1 MDLRDLIALA
11 RPYRGQLA
19 LLAALSILG
28 AVVMLAIPALGASLL
43 GGMFGASS
51 PATGPVLALL
61 VAAVVLTAIVN
72 ALNALWS
79 GRVSARIL
87 ADQRTRIYRHV
98 QSLPVGWHE
107 NHRQGDTLALMT
119 WEVASLANFLTS
131 TLASIPARLVTAA
144 GAVAVMFAIDPLL
157 ASLVPVAV
165 PLFYLALKVIGRRL
179 RGLALRIRAAEAEV
193 LAVAEENLEMLP
205 AIKSFARE
213 ERESARYGEAVARS
227 MDLAL
232 RENRIKAMLGPT
244 IELIAAIAAIVLL
257 MVAGRSMAG
266 GAMSPTELFGFLF
279 YAALLTRPV
288 SALSNIYGEV
298 QTARGTLARL
308 NEVMNQAPEAGYAE
322 AGAMVRASGAI
333 SLRGVTFAYPGRD
346 VVLDGV
352 DLDIPAG
359 QIVAL
364 VGENGAGKTTLVNL
378 LLRFHDPSAGEVR
391 LDGRDIRG
399 IQLQDLRR
407 QFGLVPQR
415 PLLFNGTIR
424 ANILFGR
431 EGANDA
437 DIEKAAALAQAHGFI
452 TGLPLGYHTEIGDHG
467 VRLSGGQRQRI
478 ALARALLADPPV
490 LVFDEATSMFDLDGE
505 SAFIASCEQALKGR
519 TVILITHR
527 PASLALAERLIRIEH
542 GKVSEEDRTD

>member
-19 LLAALSILG
+19 LLAALWIVG
-28 AVVMLAIPALGASLL
+28 AAVMLAIPALGARLL
-43 GGMFGASS
+43 GGMFDAASRS
-51 PATGPVLALL
+51 TGLVAALL
-61 VAAVVLTAIVN
+61 VAAVVLTALVN
-72 ALNALWS
+72 ALNALWA
-79 GRVSARIL
+79 GKVSARIL
-87 ADQRTRIYRHV
+87 ADQRQRIYRHV
-98 QSLPVGWHE
+98 QALPIGWHE

-119 WEVASLANFLTS
+119 WEVASLATFLTA
-131 TLASIPARLVTAA
+131 TLASVPARLVMAA
-144 GAVAVMFAIDPLL
+144 GAVAIMFTIDPLL

-165 PLFYLALKVIGRRL
+165 PLFYLILKVIGRRL
-179 RGLALRIRAAEAEV
+179 RGLAMQIRAAEAEV

-213 ERESARYGEAVARS
+213 EREAARHGHAVDVA

-244 IELIAAIAAIVLL
+244 IELIAAIAAVALL
-257 MVAGRSMAG
+257 IVAGRSMAG
-266 GAMSPTELFGFLF
+266 GALSPTELFGFLF

-298 QTARGTLARL
+298 QTARGTLSRL
-308 NEVMNQAPEAGYAE
+308 NEVMTNAPEAGYAA
-322 AGAMVRASGAI
+322 AGRMDRACGAI
-333 SLRGVTFAYPGRD
+333 ILRGLTFAYPGRET
-346 VVLDGV
+346 VLDKV

-378 LLRFHDPSAGEVR
+378 LLRFHHPSAGEVR
-391 LDGRDIRG
+391 LDGRDIRTL
-399 IQLQDLRR
+399 QLQDLRR

-424 ANILFGR
+424 ANIAFGR
-431 EGANDA
+431 EGANQVDV
-437 DIEKAAALAQAHGFI
+437 EKAAGLAQAHGFI
-452 TGLPLGYHTEIGDHG
+452 TGLPMGYDTQIGDHG

-490 LVFDEATSMFDLDGE
+490 LVFDEATSMFDIDGE

-527 PASLALAERLIRIEH
+527 PASLALAERLIRVEH
-542 GKVSEEDRTD
+542 GNVFEVER

>member
-28 AVVMLAIPALGASLL
+28 SVVMLAIPALGARLL
-43 GGMFGASS
+43 GGMFDAASQS
-51 PATGPVLALL
+51 TGLVAALL
-61 VAAVVLTAIVN
+61 VAAVILTALVN
-72 ALNALWS
+72 ALNALWA
-79 GRVSARIL
+79 GKVSARIL
-87 ADQRTRIYRHV
+87 ADQRQRIYRHV
-98 QSLPVGWHE
+98 QALPIGWHE

-119 WEVASLANFLTS
+119 WEVASLAAFLTA
-131 TLASIPARLVTAA
+131 TLASVPARLVMAA
-144 GAVAVMFAIDPLL
+144 GAVAIMFAIDPML

-165 PLFYLALKVIGRRL
+165 PLFYLILKVIGRRL
-179 RGLALRIRAAEAEV
+179 RGLAMRIRAAEAEV

-213 ERESARYGEAVARS
+213 EREAARYGHAVDVA

-244 IELIAAIAAIVLL
+244 IELIAAIAAVALL
-257 MVAGRSMAG
+257 IVAGRSMSG
-266 GAMSPTELFGFLF
+266 GALSPTELFGFLF

-308 NEVMNQAPEAGYAE
+308 NEVMTHAPEAGYAA
-322 AGAMVRASGAI
+322 AGRMDRACGAI
-333 SLRGVTFAYPGRD
+333 TLRGVTFAYPGRET
-346 VVLDGV
+346 VLDKV
-352 DLDIPAG
+352 DLDIAAG

-391 LDGRDIRG
+391 LDGRDIRRL
-399 IQLQDLRR
+399 QLQDLRR

-424 ANILFGR
+424 VNILFGR
-431 EGANDA
+431 EDA
-437 DIEKAAALAQAHGFI
+437 SQAEVEQAARLAQAHQFI
-452 TGLPLGYHTEIGDHG
+452 AGLAQGYDTQIGDHG

-490 LVFDEATSMFDLDGE
+490 LIFDEATSMFDIDGE

-527 PASLALAERLIRIEH
+527 PASLALAERLIRVEH
-542 GKVSEEDRTD
+542 GKVFEVEP

>member
-11 RPYRGQLA
+11 RPYRAQLA
-19 LLAALSILG
+19 WLAALSILG
-28 AVVMLAIPALGASLL
+28 ALVLLAIPALGASLL
-43 GGMFGASS
+43 GGMFDAASHS
-51 PATGPVLALL
+51 TGLVAALL
-61 VAAVVLTAIVN
+61 VAAVILTALVN

-79 GRVSARIL
+79 GRTSARIL
-87 ADQRTRIYRHV
+87 ADQRQRIYRHV
-98 QSLPVGWHE
+98 QALPIGWHE

-119 WEVASLANFLTS
+119 WEVASLANFLTG
-131 TLASIPARLVTAA
+131 TLASVPARLVTAA
-144 GAVAVMFAIDPLL
+144 GAVAIMFTIDPLL

-165 PLFYLALKVIGRRL
+165 PLFYLVLKVIGRRL
-179 RGLALRIRAAEAEV
+179 RGLAMRIRAAEAEV

-213 ERESARYGEAVARS
+213 EREAARYGHAVDVA

-244 IELIAAIAAIVLL
+244 IELIAAMAAIALL
-257 MVAGRSMAG
+257 IIAGRAMAG

-298 QTARGTLARL
+298 QTARGTLSRL
-308 NEVMNQAPEAGYAE
+308 NEVMTNAPEAGYAAVGTME
-322 AGAMVRASGAI
+322 RAAGAI
-333 SLRGVTFAYPGRD
+333 SLRGVTFAYPGRET
-346 VVLDGV
+346 VLDKV

-378 LLRFHDPSAGEVR
+378 LLRFHDPSAGEVS
-391 LDGRDIRG
+391 LDGRDIRAL
-399 IQLQDLRR
+399 QLQDLRR

-431 EGANDA
+431 EEASQA
-437 DIEKAAALAQAHGFI
+437 AIEQAARLAQAHEFI
-452 TGLPLGYHTEIGDHG
+452 TGLAQGYDTQIGDHG

-505 SAFIASCEQALKGR
+505 SAFIASFEQALKGR

-527 PASLALAERLIRIEH
+527 PASLALADRLIRVEH
-542 GKVSEEDRTD
+542 GKVFEVERTD

>member
-11 RPYRGQLA
+11 RPYRAQLA
-19 LLAALSILG
+19 WLAALSILG
-28 AVVMLAIPALGASLL
+28 ALVLLAIPALGASLL
-43 GGMFGASS
+43 GGMFDAAGRS
-51 PATGPVLALL
+51 TGLVAALL
-61 VAAVVLTAIVN
+61 VAAVILTALVN

-79 GRVSARIL
+79 GRTSARIL
-87 ADQRTRIYRHV
+87 ADQRQRIYRHV
-98 QSLPVGWHE
+98 QALPIGWHE
-107 NHRQGDTLALMT
+107 NNRQGDTLALMT
-119 WEVASLANFLTS
+119 WEVASLASFLTA
-131 TLASIPARLVTAA
+131 TLASVPARLVTAA
-144 GAVAVMFAIDPLL
+144 GAVAIMFTIDPLL

-165 PLFYLALKVIGRRL
+165 PLFYLVLKVIGRRL
-179 RGLALRIRAAEAEV
+179 RGLAMRIRAAEAEV

-213 ERESARYGEAVARS
+213 EREAARYGHAVDVA

-244 IELIAAIAAIVLL
+244 IELIAAIAAIALL
-257 MVAGRSMAG
+257 IVAGRAMAG

-308 NEVMNQAPEAGYAE
+308 NEVMTNAPEAGY
-322 AGAMVRASGAI
+322 GAIGMIGRATGAI
-333 SLRGVTFAYPGRD
+333 SLRGVSFAYPGRET
-346 VVLDGV
+346 VLDKV

-378 LLRFHDPSAGEVR
+378 LLRFHDPSAGEVL
-391 LDGRDIRG
+391 LDGQDIRTL
-399 IQLQDLRR
+399 QLQDLRR

-415 PLLFNGTIR
+415 ALLFNGTIR
-424 ANILFGR
+424 ANIAFGR
-431 EGANDA
+431 EEASQA
-437 DIEKAAALAQAHGFI
+437 VIEQAARLAQAHEFI
-452 TGLPLGYHTEIGDHG
+452 ADLALGYDTQIGDHG

-527 PASLALAERLIRIEH
+527 PASLALAERLIRVEH
-542 GKVSEEDRTD
+542 GKVFEVERTD